1 MTSSLVQATAL
12 ELLALYRARSAAAEG
27 EALGAVAYLEAER
40 RRAELAL
47 AMASLHRRFDLLVT
61 PTSAGA
67 APPIEGGGP
76 LPASFAGPFSLTR
89 QPAISVP
96 MGVTGAGLPLGLQ
109 IVGRHF
115 EKTLVLRA
123 ARAFESASVPLLAP
137 PLRGR

>member
-1 MTSSLVQATAL
+1 M
-12 ELLALYRARSAAAEG
+12 AA
-27 EALGAVAYLEAER
+27 
-40 RRAELAL
+40 
-47 AMASLHRRFDLLVT
+47 LHRRFDLLVT
-61 PTSAGA
+61 PTLAGA

-115 EKTLVLRA
+115 EEALVLRA